1 MVTLRPYQQDLLAK
15 SQAALAPEGARVM
28 TQLPTG
34 GGKTE
39 IAGGLLKDF
48 LVDGRKAV
56 WLTHRQELAEQSA
69 DRLKDHWLIPA
80 MPLTEVWS
88 QGKPA
93 PYMPNGVAVL
103 KSLTVGRRNRVE
115 IKIWED
121 YSPDDLLVVDEV
133 HHAPARGWERAI
145 EQWPGRVWGLTAT
158 PWRLS
163 QREGFDHLFDTLVTG
178 PQTSEMQNNGYLA
191 HSRVFTPSEGNLI
204 RGKEINSQ
212 GEYTPNGI
220 EQANDRVIMTTL
232 AVEFWQNVAAG
243 RQTIAYAVSQGHAC
257 NLVKAFRDKG
267 IAADLILST
276 SKIPQSK
283 RERVKGDFEARRIT
297 VLVNVAVVTEGFDL
311 PDASCVMM
319 SRPTKSLA
327 LYLQM
332 VGRGLRRKD
341 DGGDCL
347 ILDLAGNAYEHG
359 LPDKEREWSLAARG
373 NPVAGEPPVSHCP
386 KCYFTTHPARH
397 KCPEC
402 GADLGKYCRQCGTF
416 RPWSRWTINC
426 PIIEHPTSCDR
437 CDPNYHGGGRYDP
450 KRSSTSYAQ
459 DAEEYGKQGDLEE
472 ALANWSFA
480 IQAARTENG
489 PSNLAFWYVRRA
501 TLHAEM
507 GNIVLADADFSEAE
521 SFAHEHRN
529 SKTWYDEYVG
539 RDDSNT
545 WFKMAPLLVVHEERA
560 KMYEEIGRHEEAS
573 LDQQKL
579 KELIDK
585 GMNHSKSAQD

>member
-103 KSLTVGRRNRVE
+103 KSLTVGLRNKGE

-212 GEYTPNGI
+212 GEYTPSGI
-220 EQANDRVIMTTL
+220 ERANDRVIMTTL

-243 RQTIAYAVSQGHAC
+243 RQTIAYAVSQGHAY
-257 NLVKAFRDKG
+257 NLVKSFRDKG

-276 SKIPQSK
+276 SKTSQSK
-283 RERVKGDFEARRIT
+283 RERVKRDFEAGLTT

-319 SRPTKSLA
+319 TRPTKSLA

-347 ILDLAGNAYEHG
+347 ILDLAGNADEHG
-359 LPDKEREWSLAARG
+359 MPEAEREWSLAARG

-386 KCYFTTHPARH
+386 ECYSTTHPAHH

-402 GADLGKYCRQCGTF
+402 GADLGKPCPRCGKF
-416 RPWSRWTINC
+416 RPWSRWLVDC
-426 PIIEHPTSCDR
+426 PIEHESVCYACHD
-437 CDPNYHGGGRYDP
+437 DIHADKSIGNYNS
-450 KRSSTSYAQ
+450 KQ
-459 DAEEYGKQGDLEE
+459 DSQFYWTRAEEHHKEDSLEA
-472 ALANWSFA
+472 ALADYFFA
-480 IQAARTENG
+480 IHKAKTDSPNMFLPLLYSERARVHYAMGNVDMAEGDFAAVEDLFAAGGQWFTSALAYMHEKRAEMYEDLGRSGEAELDLKKAALIHDTIAAR
-489 PSNLAFWYVRRA
+489 
-501 TLHAEM
+501 
-507 GNIVLADADFSEAE
+507 
-521 SFAHEHRN
+521 
-529 SKTWYDEYVG
+529 
-539 RDDSNT
+539 RDTKQS
-545 WFKMAPLLVVHEERA
+545 
-560 KMYEEIGRHEEAS
+560 
-573 LDQQKL
+573 
-579 KELIDK
+579 
-585 GMNHSKSAQD
+585 